1 MISFIRG
8 YYVIVVEGV
17 GLEQFLNHLIRNG
30 ISVYNVTRIKNT
42 KMEFHIDRQDI
53 KEFKNVYRGSK
64 FDIKVKQ
71 KNWGPFLLS
80 KEFISTKVCGFVLLF
95 LYFY

>member
-17 GLEQFLNHLIRNG
+17 RLEQFLNHLIRNG

-71 KNWGPFLLS
+71 KLGSLLLS